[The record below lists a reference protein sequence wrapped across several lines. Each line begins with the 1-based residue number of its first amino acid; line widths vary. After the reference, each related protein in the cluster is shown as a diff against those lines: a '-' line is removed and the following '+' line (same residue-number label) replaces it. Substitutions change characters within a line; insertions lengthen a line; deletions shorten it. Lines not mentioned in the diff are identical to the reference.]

1 MGNWVDTGNT
11 AGSRINLD
19 SGVVVYASTPDSGV
33 TWRIYAAPGNNVNAA
48 FPLKIGYPD
57 LESAVADL
65 KKAFPAPTVDELLS

>member
-33 TWRIYAAPGNNVNAA
+33 TWRIYAAPGNNVN
-48 FPLKIGYPD
+48 PD